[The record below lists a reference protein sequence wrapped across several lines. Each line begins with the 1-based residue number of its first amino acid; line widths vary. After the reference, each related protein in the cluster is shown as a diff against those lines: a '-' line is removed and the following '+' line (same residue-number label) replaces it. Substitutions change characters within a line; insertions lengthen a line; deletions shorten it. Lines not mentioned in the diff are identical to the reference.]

1 MGLAIAQGISS
12 ANAAGEA
19 LADRWS
25 LEGRTTYTRL
35 QLAQLIKTDPFS
47 GGWLEVLVGG
57 WQGRAGQALPCLQ
70 EASAHVLSSEQHS

>member
-35 QLAQLIKTDPFS
+35 QQSQLIKTDPFS
-47 GGWLEVLVGG
+47 GG
-57 WQGRAGQALPCLQ
+57 
-70 EASAHVLSSEQHS
+70 